1 MEKDI
6 NENVNE
12 NENNVEDF
20 IKEVEDLKKNSVSRE
35 DYEKLLGEKKKLMS
49 ALINGDTE
57 GLDLSEGISSEDL
70 DKRITANREKLAKG
84 EVANDLEYWETVIQ
98 LREDVIEKNGEDH
111 DPFLPNGHNYVPNA
125 DDKEKAERV
134 ANTVKECIE
143 SAEGDPNSFKND
155 LMRRIKDTSPIQAA
169 TKPKKY
175 IR

>member
-70 DKRITANREKLAKG
+70 R
-84 EVANDLEYWETVIQ
+84 
-98 LREDVIEKNGEDH
+98 LR
-111 DPFLPNGHNYVPNA
+111 
-125 DDKEKAERV
+125 R
-134 ANTVKECIE
+134 
-143 SAEGDPNSFKND
+143 
-155 LMRRIKDTSPIQAA
+155 
-169 TKPKKY
+169 
-175 IR
+175 